1 MKKQLIQEFN
11 LRLAA
16 MENEITTL
24 QNQIANLSQPTC
36 TNDDLTQMKMLISKF
51 PISNLKNAQYLHATQ
66 LQVANL
72 FEQLEHERNLRRQQ
86 DRSIQQLQINIQTL
100 QTIIHE
106 KLTTTQSVEQPI
118 NTPLLTPPSTE
129 PESTDTQKQLAEL
142 KPLKR
147 LTMDLYDR
155 IHSIDCGRDKKLI
168 WRISSFSLMFDNAK
182 TAELER
188 QKGIDPHPKIPCNF
202 HSPPFYTSTHGYRFD
217 MKLYPYG
224 CSPATGESASLVIN
238 ILSGEFDPIL
248 SWPFRLIFRIN
259 VINLS
264 EPNNTWTKIVDPKD
278 NQNSACFI
286 RPCTSYGNPSIC
298 FPFLIP
304 HNQLFKSSS
313 PFILN
318 DTMFIEVN
326 LEESK

>member
-1 MKKQLIQEFN
+1 MKKQLIEEFN

-24 QNQIANLSQPTC
+24 QSQIANLSQPTC

-72 FEQLEHERNLRRQQ
+72 SEQLEHERNLRRQQ

-106 KLTTTQSVEQPI
+106 KLTATQSVEQPV
-118 NTPLLTPPSTE
+118 NTPRFTSSSTE
-129 PESTDTQKQLAEL
+129 PESANTQEQLAEL

-168 WRISSFSLMFDNAK
+168 WRISSFSLMYDNAK
-182 TAELER
+182 AAELER
-188 QKGIDPHPKIPCNF
+188 QKGINPLPKISCNF
-202 HSPPFYTSTHGYRFD
+202 HSPPFYTSNHGYLFD

-224 CSPATGESASLVIN
+224 CSPATG
-238 ILSGEFDPIL
+238 
-248 SWPFRLIFRIN
+248 
-259 VINLS
+259 
-264 EPNNTWTKIVDPKD
+264 
-278 NQNSACFI
+278 
-286 RPCTSYGNPSIC
+286 
-298 FPFLIP
+298 
-304 HNQLFKSSS
+304 
-313 PFILN
+313 
-318 DTMFIEVN
+318 
-326 LEESK
+326 

>member
-1 MKKQLIQEFN
+1 MKKQLLEELN

-16 MENEITTL
+16 MENEITAL
-24 QNQIANLSQPTC
+24 QNQIINLSQPTC
-36 TNDDLTQMKMLISKF
+36 TNDDLTQMKMLVNKF
-51 PISNLKNAQYLHATQ
+51 PLSNLKHAQYLHATQ

-72 FEQLEHERNLRRQQ
+72 FEQLEHEKNLRRQQ
-86 DRSIQQLQINIQTL
+86 DRTIQQLQIVVEDL
-100 QTIIHE
+100 QKKII
-106 KLTTTQSVEQPI
+106 TSTVEQPV

-168 WRISSFSLMFDNAK
+168 WRICSFSFMFDNAK
-182 TAELER
+182 AAELER
-188 QKGIDPHPKIPCNF
+188 QKGIDSHPKLPCNF
-202 HSPPFYTSTHGYRFD
+202 QSPPFYTSTHGYRFH

-224 CSPATGESASLVIN
+224 CSPATGESASLVIT
-238 ILSGEFDPIL
+238 ILPGEFDPIL
-248 SWPFRLIFRIN
+248 PWPFKLIFRIN

-264 EPNNTWTKIVDPKD
+264 ETTDTWTKTIDPKD
-278 NQNSACFI
+278 HKNSACFV

-304 HNQLFKSSS
+304 HSQLFKSNS

-326 LEESK
+326 LEEAT